1 MFCWI
6 HAFLFYKGK
15 GKEDGVGGGGGVRVN
30 GQVNRYVIIS
40 PSRRVF
46 LFFGVEESLGG
57 DSSLR
62 RFIFGRGKCSV
73 DPPA

>member
-1 MFCWI
+1 MPFCWI
-6 HAFLFYKGK
+6 RAFLFYKGK
-15 GKEDGVGGGGGVRVN
+15 GKEDEVEGGVRVN

-40 PSRRVF
+40 PARRDF
-46 LFFGVEESLGG
+46 LFFGVEVSLGG

>member
-6 HAFLFYKGK
+6 HAFLFYEGK
-15 GKEDGVGGGGGVRVN
+15 GKEDGVGGGGVRVN

-46 LFFGVEESLGG
+46 LFFEVEVSLGG